1 MPNNKLVKLPHF
13 LIADTAHT
21 EPYTSPSSRGKSFHL
36 PRRQRESHGQRLLSR
51 FHELREESESII
63 KEQKAFGIDAGN
75 GIYIQFESEPG
86 FDLKFESLEAIKS
99 GIELLAVQKKKKK
112 SFATVFV
119 PEGKLDILT
128 RKIADYLD
136 PEKNTIKGKPRNKV
150 LQRS

>member
-1 MPNNKLVKLPHF
+1 MIDSQYKLF
-13 LIADTAHT
+13 
-21 EPYTSPSSRGKSFHL
+21 
-36 PRRQRESHGQRLLSR
+36 
-51 FHELREESESII
+51 ESII

-86 FDLKFESLEAIKS
+86 FDLKFESLEAIRS
-99 GIELLAVQKKKKK
+99 GIELLAVQKRGDKT
-112 SFATVFV
+112 FATVFV

-150 LQRS
+150 LVESISEIQKAALERILVSASVLAI